1 MLHLYRRESVAGLS
15 LGSQMLCHSIKRL
28 SSKWHCT
35 FKGKIMYSKAN
46 KWVCEFGSL
55 PPSLLAWV
63 LSLGLV
69 VDGENWLPKVVL
81 LPSCSPS
88 ILVETYMHTHTH
100 TYTEYK
106 IYLKIFVLQKLFL
119 SALCFWLSFICVFN
133 QSVLVAPVKGIAAA
147 FKLITDLVTTGAL
160 GSRFSSH
167 VRPHPFPSCFHFC
180 KGGACRQKEGKRRL
194 NTKAHFLNFLM
205 VIIKWSAVR
214 SHWARIGS

>member
-1 MLHLYRRESVAGLS
+1 MNLGACHQACS
-15 LGSQMLCHSIKRL
+15 LEFYPWDSWWMERTGSQKLFSYPH
-28 SSKWHCT
+28 
-35 FKGKIMYSKAN
+35 
-46 KWVCEFGSL
+46 
-55 PPSLLAWV
+55 
-63 LSLGLV
+63 V
-69 VDGENWLPKVVL
+69 VHPYLWRHT
-81 LPSCSPS
+81 C
-88 ILVETYMHTHTH
+88 THTH

-119 SALCFWLSFICVFN
+119 SAPCFWLSLIYVFN
-133 QSVLVAPVKGIAAA
+133 QCVLVAPVKGIAAA

-205 VIIKWSAVR
+205 VISKRSAVR